1 MENFSDEPLDTDETP
16 SAQELAALISLQL
29 AADDPVL
36 SQAFVSDDLEAE
48 TQLVPEPSNSDVFDD
63 EEFDPEKNTTK
74 VTLQNNG
81 LAKAALVGGASLTV
95 ILGGV
100 TFFQSQMPKG
110 QVAQAVSAPQ
120 PSAADD
126 KVVSAQAAATKA
138 QQSESETKAQ
148 LALAKQKD
156 SLAQAQQSA
165 NPGNGQ
171 PALSSS
177 TASSPR
183 ASIAVAPV
191 VVSAPNTRATWSA
204 AVPRTPSVAA
214 QPVAIPSPSPS
225 PSPVP
230 IRKARQV
237 SHQPVQV
244 AAAPAKPIVAP
255 QPIAVVPSAAPV
267 VRTENSPVMRRP
279 ITQVANIPGVTAS
292 LANNPTDSNTEL
304 QQLAAVGRYGTV
316 STPVEV
322 PAASGETRPNGLR
335 PAGTGTVATA
345 AASSNILP
353 LAQYF
358 QRYANQE
365 PIAAAPA
372 TVPVDSAINSA
383 RPAFSNAQALI
394 KGDRVD
400 KVGNKEEPETKQE
413 AIESATTIRTLLVG
427 TSAKGSA
434 MTPVLWGGGA
444 SSSARFMLKLDEPM
458 LDGNNR
464 QAFPAGTQFIVTAKP
479 ASANIGLAEL
489 EVVSI
494 IIKGMEFAPPNG
506 SIVIRD
512 DQGGLL
518 IGEDYFRRDAQI
530 ANRDLMTVFT
540 GALGGVGRIMNQP
553 ASTSSFG
560 NNGTV
565 VNTVTNRDPNIL
577 GGILEGGF
585 KDLSAVWTQRNQEA
599 IQDLLRKPN
608 VYQIPRGHAVRVF
621 VNQSMT
627 F

>member
-1 MENFSDEPLDTDETP
+1 MENFSDEQQDIDETP
-16 SAQELAALISLQL
+16 SAQELAALMNLQI

-36 SQAFVSDDLEAE
+36 GQALASNESVAEA
-48 TQLVPEPSNSDVFDD
+48 QLMPEPNDSDAFDD

-81 LAKAALVGGASLTV
+81 LAKAALVGGASLTM

-171 PALSSS
+171 PS

-230 IRKARQV
+230 VRKARQV

-530 ANRDLMTVFT
+530 ANRDLMTVVT